1 MHGCRYLFRL
11 GRGVVAKKLLE
22 DIILRYGLPSLLGS
36 DNGLAFVSQVTQ
48 SLVKTL
54 GTDWKL
60 HCAYHSQSLGQ
71 VERMNWTLK
80 ESLTKLPLVTGGD
93 WVVLL
98 PYALYKARNTPYIL
112 GLTPFEILYGR
123 TPPLLSNLQSEIL
136 AEYDHQ
142 RFLDMV
148 QALHRMQKQIW
159 PNICQVYES
168 VPSLQSPLF

>member
-71 VERMNWTLK
+71 VED
-80 ESLTKLPLVTGGD
+80 ESDP
-93 WVVLL
+93 
-98 PYALYKARNTPYIL
+98 
-112 GLTPFEILYGR
+112 
-123 TPPLLSNLQSEIL
+123 
-136 AEYDHQ
+136 
-142 RFLDMV
+142 
-148 QALHRMQKQIW
+148 
-159 PNICQVYES
+159 
-168 VPSLQSPLF
+168 